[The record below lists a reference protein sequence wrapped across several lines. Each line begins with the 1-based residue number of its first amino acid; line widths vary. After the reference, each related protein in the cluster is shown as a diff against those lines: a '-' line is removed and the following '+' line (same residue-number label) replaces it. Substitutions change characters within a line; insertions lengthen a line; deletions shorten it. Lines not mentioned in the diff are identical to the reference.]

1 MRYSTET
8 FCFWTAAVDRGAS
21 TVLDVAP
28 GWNLASRCQS
38 NHFGGRIEKLTLRK
52 RLGVEFADEIP
63 RRLGIRLDHG
73 EVGVVLTHHRR
84 VCRRQRITG
93 KIERLR
99 TPIRRC

>member
-8 FCFWTAAVDRGAS
+8 FSFWTAAVDRGAS
-21 TVLDVAP
+21 TVLDVTP
-28 GWNLASRCQS
+28 GWRPARTGQPH
-38 NHFGGRIEKLTLRK
+38 HFGRRIEKLTLRK
-52 RLGVEFADEIP
+52 RLGIEFADQIP
-63 RRLGIRLDHG
+63 GCLGIRLDHG

-99 TPIRRC
+99 M